1 MEDRY
6 LRQFKKGSLEMILLS
21 LMAQGETYGY
31 EIITRLNEHGGGVMG
46 MAREGTI
53 YPILYRLEENGLIRC
68 RVAPAPANGGS
79 RKYYSL
85 TDLGEKTLLELA
97 EFWES
102 YSRCVEE
109 FLQPVRQR
117 RKEEEQ

>member
-21 LMAQGETYGY
+21 LMADGETYGY
-31 EIITRLNEHGGGVMG
+31 EIITRLNRHGGVMG
-46 MAREGTI
+46 VAREGTI
-53 YPILYRLEENGLIRC
+53 YPILYRLEENGLVRC

-85 TDLGEKTLLELA
+85 TPLGGNTLQELA
-97 EFWES
+97 AFWES

-109 FLQPVRQR
+109 FLEPVRAKW
-117 RKEEEQ
+117 KEAQP

>member
-53 YPILYRLEENGLIRC
+53 
-68 RVAPAPANGGS
+68 
-79 RKYYSL
+79 
-85 TDLGEKTLLELA
+85 
-97 EFWES
+97 
-102 YSRCVEE
+102 
-109 FLQPVRQR
+109 
-117 RKEEEQ
+117 